1 MASTTTTPP
10 TTTYHFRVRMTC
22 SGCSSA
28 ITRVLTKTSGLQS
41 FKVDLDSQTVD
52 VIPLAGG
59 KVEEGGAGFEEV
71 KEKIRKTGKE
81 ILEAEIV

>member
-1 MASTTTTPP
+1 
-10 TTTYHFRVRMTC
+10 MTC

-28 ITRVLTKTSGLQS
+28 ISRVLTKTPGLQS
-41 FKVDLDSQTVD
+41 FNVDLDAQTVD

-59 KVEEGGAGFEEV
+59 KEEEGGAGFEEI

-81 ILEAEIV
+81 ILEAEVV

>member
-1 MASTTTTPP
+1 
-10 TTTYHFRVRMTC
+10 MTC

-28 ITRVLTKTSGLQS
+28 ITRVLTKTPGLQS
-41 FKVDLDSQTVD
+41 FNVDLDSQTVD

-59 KVEEGGAGFEEV
+59 QVEQGGAGFEEV

-81 ILEAEIV
+81 ILEAEVV